1 MFSKQEF
8 VRKASDKFVLVTIDF
23 PNRGNQDPAQ
33 RRRNEALAKKFKV
46 GAFPTLLLLD
56 ARGRPYAEAGMVMNV
71 RGHAAQLLE
80 LRKKRVERDARFS
93 EAGKLAGAEKADS
106 LADALA
112 ELKLPTHYLNTFYG
126 DVIAE
131 IQKSSPENKSGLS
144 KGGAAK
150 AGGTETKK
158 RFLKKGRWQR
168 KRG

>member
-1 MFSKQEF
+1 
-8 VRKASDKFVLVTIDF
+8 
-23 PNRGNQDPAQ
+23 
-33 RRRNEALAKKFKV
+33 
-46 GAFPTLLLLD
+46 
-56 ARGRPYAEAGMVMNV
+56 MVMNV

-131 IQKSSPENKSGLS
+131 IQKSSPE
-144 KGGAAK
+144 
-150 AGGTETKK
+150 KK
-158 RFLKKGRWQR
+158 TGFSRRADGNEREASASVLRRFRNCLNSPFW
-168 KRG
+168 